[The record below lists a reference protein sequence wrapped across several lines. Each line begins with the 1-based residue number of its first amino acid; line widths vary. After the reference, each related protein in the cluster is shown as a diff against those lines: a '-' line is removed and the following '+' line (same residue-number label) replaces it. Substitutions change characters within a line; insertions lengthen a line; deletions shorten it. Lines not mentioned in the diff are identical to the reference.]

1 MARHLPIV
9 EMRGSIRSD
18 GSRATVHP
26 ADVKG
31 RFHLARNVVFVVL
44 IFVYALV
51 PWVTIGGHPAILL
64 DIAHRQFFLFG
75 RVFNAQD
82 AWLAFFLL
90 SGIGFSL
97 VALTAVAGRVWCGW
111 GCPQTVFLEGVFRP
125 IQRLIE
131 GPREKRLRRE
141 QGPWNFDRVGR
152 RVALWSVYGLLA
164 VVIAHIF
171 LGYFV
176 PIRSLWSMIQ
186 SGPDAHPEAFGWV
199 SAMTAVM
206 FFNFAWFREQLCVG
220 ICPYGRLQSVLT
232 DPDSLVVGYDRAR
245 GEPRGKSKGREK
257 AEGVGDCVD
266 CNRCVVVCPTGI
278 DIRNG
283 LQLDCVACTA
293 CIDAC
298 DEVMDRL
305 ERPRGLIRYDSQ
317 NGLEHKPKR
326 FLRPRLGIYAVAGL
340 AGLMA
345 ATFAF
350 SKHTTYEANLLRL
363 AGAPYTLDDGTVRNA
378 FDIHLVN
385 KQNHRVTY
393 TVEPENP
400 GGALTF
406 VIPLRQVTLEPL
418 AGTHSPIF
426 VTLPRDRFHGDFSVR
441 VRVLPQGAQNGE
453 PRVITAP
460 FLGPSR

>member
-1 MARHLPIV
+1 MWIERKIEGERPARIKLDAQP
-9 EMRGSIRSD
+9 MSARKLRLK
-18 GSRATVHP
+18 ATKH
-26 ADVKG
+26 
-31 RFHLARNVVFVVL
+31 
-44 IFVYALV
+44 
-51 PWVTIGGHPAILL
+51 
-64 DIAHRQFFLFG
+64 FL
-75 RVFNAQD
+75 
-82 AWLAFFLL
+82 WL
-90 SGIGFSL
+90 L
-97 VALTAVAGRVWCGW
+97 VALWTGITFVGYFTPIKELLGALISFELGPWEAFWIFFYGIATYGNAG
-111 GCPQTVFLEGVFRP
+111 FL
-125 IQRLIE
+125 
-131 GPREKRLRRE
+131 RE
-141 QGPWNFDRVGR
+141 QVCLYMCPYARF
-152 RVALWSVYGLLA
+152 
-164 VVIAHIF
+164 
-171 LGYFV
+171 
-176 PIRSLWSMIQ
+176 Q
-186 SGPDAHPEAFGWV
+186 S
-199 SAMTAVM
+199 VM
-206 FFNFAWFREQLCVG
+206 F
-220 ICPYGRLQSVLT
+220 
-232 DPDSLVVGYDRAR
+232 DPDTLVISYDTKR
-245 GEPRGKSKGREK
+245 GEPRGSRRKGTDPQQQ
-257 AEGVGDCVD
+257 GLGDCVD
-266 CNRCVVVCPTGI
+266 CGICVQVCPTGI

-283 LQLDCVACTA
+283 LQYQCISCAL

-326 FLRPRLGIYAVAGL
+326 FLRPRLGIYAVAGV
-340 AGLMA
+340 AGLVA